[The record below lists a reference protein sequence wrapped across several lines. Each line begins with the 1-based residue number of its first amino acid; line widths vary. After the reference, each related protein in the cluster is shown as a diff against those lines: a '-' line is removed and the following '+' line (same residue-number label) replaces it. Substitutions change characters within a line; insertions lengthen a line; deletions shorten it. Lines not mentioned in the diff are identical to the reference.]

1 METPMQDQILTSF
14 KGQFLIAMPG
24 LADPNFFQTVT
35 CISEHTTAGAVGIVV
50 NRVHH
55 TLKAQAIFQELQ
67 MEYVPATESIPV
79 HIGGP
84 VHMNEIFV
92 LHGPPST
99 WEGSLRITSSLAM
112 SNTRDVL
119 SAIARGQGPEQ
130 FILTLGC
137 AGWGPGQLE
146 YEIKENAWLTG
157 PVDTEVMF
165 KIPVEDRWAEA
176 VKRMGID
183 PMLLSETSGHA

>member
-1 METPMQDQILTSF
+1 MDDQTLTSL

-35 CISEHTTAGAVGIVV
+35 CISEHTAAGAVGIVI

-55 TLKAQAIFQELQ
+55 TLKAKAIFEELQ
-67 MEYVPATESIPV
+67 MDYTPEAESIPV

-84 VHMNEIFV
+84 VHINEIFV

-99 WEGSLRITSSLAM
+99 WGGSLSILPSLSM

-119 SAIARGQGPEQ
+119 SAIGRGQGPEQ

-137 AGWGPGQLE
+137 AGWGPNQLE
-146 YEIKENAWLTG
+146 FEIKENAWLTG
-157 PVDTEVMF
+157 PVDPEIIF
-165 KIPVEDRWAEA
+165 QIPVENRWTEA

>member
-1 METPMQDQILTSF
+1 MGDDVLTSF

-24 LADPNFFQTVT
+24 LADPNFYQTVT
-35 CISEHTTAGAVGIVV
+35 CISEHTAAGAVGLVI
-50 NRVHH
+50 NRVHQA
-55 TLKAQAIFQELQ
+55 LKAKAIFEELR
-67 MEYVPATESIPV
+67 MAYTPEAEAIPV

-84 VHMNEIFV
+84 VHINELFV
-92 LHGPPST
+92 LHGPPSN
-99 WEGSLRITSSLAM
+99 WKGSLAVTPSLTM
-112 SNTRDVL
+112 SNTRDLL
-119 SAIARGQGPEQ
+119 SAIAMGHGPEQ

-146 YEIKENAWLTG
+146 YEIKQNAWLTG
-157 PVDTEVMF
+157 PSDAEILFRTPIE
-165 KIPVEDRWAEA
+165 KRWAEA

>member
-1 METPMQDQILTSF
+1 MEDQTLTSL

-35 CISEHTTAGAVGIVV
+35 CISEHTSAGAVGIVI
-50 NRVHH
+50 NRMHD
-55 TLKAQAIFQELQ
+55 TLKAQTIFEELQ
-67 MEYVPATESIPV
+67 MEYGPGAESIPV

-84 VHMNEIFV
+84 VHINEICV
-92 LHGPPST
+92 LHGPPAD
-99 WEGSLRITSSLAM
+99 WEGSLAVTPSLAM
-112 SNTRDVL
+112 SNTRDIL
-119 SAIARGQGPEQ
+119 TAIALGQGPEQ
-130 FILTLGC
+130 YIVSLGC

-146 YEIKENAWLTG
+146 FEIRENAWLTG

-165 KIPVEDRWAEA
+165 QIPVEDRWTEA

-183 PMLLSETSGHA
+183 PMLLSETSGNA

>member
-1 METPMQDQILTSF
+1 MQDQTLTSF

-35 CISEHTTAGAVGIVV
+35 CISEHTPAGAVGIVV

-67 MEYVPATESIPV
+67 MDYVPATESIPV

-99 WEGSLRITSSLAM
+99 WAGSLRITSSLAM

-119 SAIARGQGPEQ
+119 NAIARGQGPEQ

-146 YEIKENAWLTG
+146 HEIKENAWLTG